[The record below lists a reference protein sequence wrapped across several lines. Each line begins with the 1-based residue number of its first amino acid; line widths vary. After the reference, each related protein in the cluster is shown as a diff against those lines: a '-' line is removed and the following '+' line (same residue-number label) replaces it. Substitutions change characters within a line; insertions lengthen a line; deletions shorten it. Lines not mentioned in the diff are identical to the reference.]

1 MKITKKNTVKAEL
14 DFDTIVKDLIA
25 KHGTIYFADI
35 NDEAYIYKPLSRK
48 DYKEIVENDNL
59 TLIEKEDEV
68 CERTILWPENID
80 FDEVDAG
87 VPTEL
92 YKQILTNSFLD
103 SMDSVVNLIDVY
115 REELETVDTQ
125 MSCIISEAFPNYDIE
140 EIESWDMIKFCKIFS
155 RAEWKLKTL
164 RNMDN
169 LLDIADVLRTYN
181 NSNIEN
187 EEENI
192 EYESEIRPQSKAK
205 QQTGKVKV
213 GSKEMTMDEYNQYLE
228 FQRMYPDI
236 DFGADAMFTGY
247 ETMTADTTAP
257 ALRTR

>member
-48 DYKEIVENDNL
+48 DYKEIVE
-59 TLIEKEDEV
+59 DEV

-103 SMDSVVNLIDVY
+103 SMDSVVSLIDVY

-155 RAEWKLKTL
+155 RAE
-164 RNMDN
+164 
-169 LLDIADVLRTYN
+169 
-181 NSNIEN
+181 
-187 EEENI
+187 
-192 EYESEIRPQSKAK
+192 
-205 QQTGKVKV
+205 
-213 GSKEMTMDEYNQYLE
+213 
-228 FQRMYPDI
+228 
-236 DFGADAMFTGY
+236 
-247 ETMTADTTAP
+247 
-257 ALRTR
+257 

>member
-1 MKITKKNTVKAEL
+1 
-14 DFDTIVKDLIA
+14 
-25 KHGTIYFADI
+25 
-35 NDEAYIYKPLSRK
+35 
-48 DYKEIVENDNL
+48 
-59 TLIEKEDEV
+59 
-68 CERTILWPENID
+68 
-80 FDEVDAG
+80 
-87 VPTEL
+87 
-92 YKQILTNSFLD
+92 
-103 SMDSVVNLIDVY
+103 MDSVVSLIDVY

-155 RAEWKLKTL
+155 RAEWKLKNL

-169 LLDIADVLRTYN
+169 LLDIADVLRTY
-181 NSNIEN
+181 
-187 EEENI
+187 I
-192 EYESEIRPQSKAK
+192 EYESEIRPQPKAK
-205 QQTGKVKV
+205 QQAGKVKV

>member
-25 KHGTIYFADI
+25 KHSTIYFADI

-103 SMDSVVNLIDVY
+103 SMDSVVSLIDVY

-155 RAEWKLKTL
+155 RAE
-164 RNMDN
+164 
-169 LLDIADVLRTYN
+169 
-181 NSNIEN
+181 
-187 EEENI
+187 
-192 EYESEIRPQSKAK
+192 
-205 QQTGKVKV
+205 
-213 GSKEMTMDEYNQYLE
+213 
-228 FQRMYPDI
+228 
-236 DFGADAMFTGY
+236 
-247 ETMTADTTAP
+247 
-257 ALRTR
+257 